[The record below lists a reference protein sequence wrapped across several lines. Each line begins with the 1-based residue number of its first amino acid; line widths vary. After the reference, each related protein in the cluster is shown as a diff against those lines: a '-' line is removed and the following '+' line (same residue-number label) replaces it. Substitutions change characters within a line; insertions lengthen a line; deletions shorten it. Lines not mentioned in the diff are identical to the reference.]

1 MSCLCQNAQFEIP
14 WYILWD
20 PGFGRTSWGGGQCG
34 PYLAQ
39 PPVRLLSAVSRV
51 GTQSG
56 VEGCHIRHPKA
67 PSYHIPKLFLLAS
80 SRFIWIQHSTSTRS
94 LCTKLY
100 SFAERWYRE
109 IESCGLFLFCY
120 QPPLKEE
127 SWEDLKMS
135 EMLIQK
141 LKCLWKSVGERE
153 LSEKIRWALP
163 TETGAAE
170 NTIFDPCSSEYIHRG
185 KNIFIWVRNRER
197 EREKR
202 ERKRERRRKRKREDF
217 IKCI

>member
-1 MSCLCQNAQFEIP
+1 MCNMAIPLYFYKFTFYWDIIFSSFMCIIWQKLHPQKIKRFTKIIRFTRITRFIRSVKMQNLHSLLCLVCVKIHNLKSHMIYFVGP
-14 WYILWD
+14 WFWTDQL
-20 PGFGRTSWGGGQCG
+20 GGGGQCG
-34 PYLAQ
+34 PYLAK

-135 EMLIQK
+135 EM
-141 LKCLWKSVGERE
+141 
-153 LSEKIRWALP
+153 
-163 TETGAAE
+163 
-170 NTIFDPCSSEYIHRG
+170 
-185 KNIFIWVRNRER
+185 
-197 EREKR
+197 
-202 ERKRERRRKRKREDF
+202 
-217 IKCI
+217 